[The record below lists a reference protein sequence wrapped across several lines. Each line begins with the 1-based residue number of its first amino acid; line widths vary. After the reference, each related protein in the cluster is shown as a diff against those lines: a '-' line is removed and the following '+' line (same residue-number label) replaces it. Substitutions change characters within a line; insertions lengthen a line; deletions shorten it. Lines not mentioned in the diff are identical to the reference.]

1 MPATPAHPTTEPTHI
16 ALALHDAHGTYW
28 PYVAVTVTSV
38 LAHSSVPVLVHLL
51 HDETL
56 SDEAQ
61 QVLGRIV
68 AKQGHQLVL
77 HAVQVPEAFAQMNFR
92 HFSVATAYRLMLPR
106 LLPDLPWLLYLDA
119 DIVFHQFDVARF
131 GQWLQ
136 GQPETRP
143 IAAVHDDLFDAYPE
157 GLAELRML
165 GLSASDY
172 VNAGVLVMRPAL
184 IVEDLVAQLGDFTRH
199 HPQATHLDQDLL
211 NDLYRG
217 RIARLPSDFNH
228 QVNLSHGRCFAP
240 LTQLQGKVLHY
251 SGKVKPLSGKFS
263 PADLCFWRY
272 TQHIP
277 DIARFVGQPMSY
289 LQKIHTGHSHAR
301 IVPTVAKPQ

>member
-1 MPATPAHPTTEPTHI
+1 MHSPETTHI
-16 ALALHDAHGTYW
+16 ALALHDAQGSYW

-38 LAHSSVPVLVHLL
+38 LTHASVPVVVHLL

-56 SDEAQ
+56 GDEAR
-61 QVLGRIV
+61 QVLAQIV
-68 AKQGHQLVL
+68 RTHGHRLQL
-77 HAVQVPEAFAQMNFR
+77 HPVQVPESFAQMNFR
-92 HFSVATAYRLMLPR
+92 HFSVASAYRLMLPG

-136 GQPETRP
+136 AQLTAQP

-157 GLAELRML
+157 GVAELQML
-165 GLSASDY
+165 GLAAADY
-172 VNAGVLVMRPAL
+172 VNSGVLVLRPGLIHENLLTAL
-184 IVEDLVAQLGDFTRH
+184 QVFAQRH
-199 HPQATHLDQDLL
+199 PEALHLDQDLL

-217 RIARLPSDFNH
+217 RIARLPAEFNR
-228 QVNLSHGRCFAP
+228 QVNLSYGRCFAP
-240 LTQLQGKVLHY
+240 LQDLQDQVLHY

-263 PADLCFWRY
+263 PADVCFWRY

-277 DIARFVGQPMSY
+277 DIARFVGQPMAY

-301 IVPTVAKPQ
+301 VLPTVAKPQ